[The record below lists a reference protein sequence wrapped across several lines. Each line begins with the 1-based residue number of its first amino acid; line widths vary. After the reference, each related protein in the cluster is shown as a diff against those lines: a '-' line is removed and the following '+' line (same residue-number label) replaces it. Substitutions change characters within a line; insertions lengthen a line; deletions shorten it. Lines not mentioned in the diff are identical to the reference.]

1 MNDLN
6 TSLYQRLPRFDKIVL
21 SEIPA
26 KLDAC
31 LAEARNQIAHLLDQ
45 TEQEFDSSIVEKMN
59 DVEEAIDH
67 LWSPITHLNGVADTP
82 ELREIFPDCLAM
94 VSAFYTELGQ
104 NRALFDRYVA
114 LHNHPEFETL
124 NIERKR
130 VITNAIRNFQHA
142 GVDLNDNAREEFRAL
157 QAKLSDLGN
166 QFERNLLD
174 ATESWH
180 RDITDK
186 QLLAGLPQSAIDLGR
201 QAAKTANVDGW
212 RFGLQMPSYL
222 PIIRYADNRELRKQF
237 YTAYSTRASE
247 LQNKGQ
253 YDNAPV
259 ISEIL
264 QARQALAQLHTRP
277 HYADYALTTKMA
289 SNANEVIAFLSEL
302 CAAAKPVA
310 KQEIAD
316 LIAFAADNGGPAKLE
331 AWDLAYY
338 SEKLREQKFSFSV
351 EQVREYFAAD
361 TVVNG
366 LFEVVN
372 KLFGISARVAH
383 APSVWNSSDVT
394 FYELLDKNEQVI
406 GGFYTDL
413 FARQGKRGGAWMDTC
428 LARRMRNNEL
438 EVPVAYLTCN
448 FTPPLDDTPA
458 QLTHDEV
465 ETLFHEFGHCLH
477 HLLTQVLE
485 PDVGGING
493 VAWDAVELP
502 SQFLEHWCWEREA
515 LNLIAKHYQ
524 TDHPIPDELVAK
536 MRAAKTF
543 QSGMQTLRQI
553 EFAMFDMQIHTSYD
567 ANSEDTVQ
575 SILDTVRSEVAVYQT
590 PSFNRFQNSFSHI
603 FAGGYAAGYYSYKW
617 AEVLSSDAFSRFE
630 EEGVFNQ
637 DTGADFRQTI
647 LARGGSEDAAVLFK
661 RFRGRL
667 PDIAALL
674 RHTGLTSD
682 SIASQN

>member
-310 KQEIAD
+310 EQEIAD

>member
-310 KQEIAD
+310 EQEIAD

-406 GGFYTDL
+406 GGF
-413 FARQGKRGGAWMDTC
+413 
-428 LARRMRNNEL
+428 
-438 EVPVAYLTCN
+438 
-448 FTPPLDDTPA
+448 
-458 QLTHDEV
+458 
-465 ETLFHEFGHCLH
+465 
-477 HLLTQVLE
+477 
-485 PDVGGING
+485 
-493 VAWDAVELP
+493 
-502 SQFLEHWCWEREA
+502 
-515 LNLIAKHYQ
+515 
-524 TDHPIPDELVAK
+524 
-536 MRAAKTF
+536 
-543 QSGMQTLRQI
+543 
-553 EFAMFDMQIHTSYD
+553 
-567 ANSEDTVQ
+567 
-575 SILDTVRSEVAVYQT
+575 
-590 PSFNRFQNSFSHI
+590 
-603 FAGGYAAGYYSYKW
+603 
-617 AEVLSSDAFSRFE
+617 
-630 EEGVFNQ
+630 
-637 DTGADFRQTI
+637 
-647 LARGGSEDAAVLFK
+647 
-661 RFRGRL
+661 
-667 PDIAALL
+667 
-674 RHTGLTSD
+674 
-682 SIASQN
+682 

>member
-310 KQEIAD
+310 EQEIAD

-617 AEVLSSDAFSRFE
+617 AEVLSSDAFGRFE

>member
-1 MNDLN
+1 MNNLD

-26 KLDAC
+26 KLEAC
-31 LAEARNQIAHLLDQ
+31 LAGARDQIADLLDQ
-45 TEQEFDSSIVEKMN
+45 PEQEFDSSIVGKMN
-59 DVEEAIDH
+59 SIEEAIDH
-67 LWSPITHLNGVADTP
+67 LWSPITHLNGVADNP
-82 ELREIFPDCLAM
+82 ELREIFTDCLAK
-94 VSAFYTELGQ
+94 VSDFYTELGQ
-104 NRALFDRYVA
+104 NRALFDRYIA
-114 LHNHPEFETL
+114 LQKYSEFETL
-124 NIERKR
+124 DIERKR
-130 VITNAIRNFQHA
+130 VITNAIRNFQLA
-142 GVDLNDNAREEFRAL
+142 GVDLNGGARDEFRAL

-180 RDITDK
+180 RDVTDK

-201 QAAKTANVDGW
+201 QAAQTANVDGW

-222 PIIRYADNRELRKQF
+222 PIVRYADNRELRKQF

-247 LQNKGQ
+247 LQDKGQ
-253 YDNAPV
+253 YDNASV
-259 ISEIL
+259 IREIL
-264 QARQALAQLHTRP
+264 QARQTLAQLHKRP

-289 SNANEVIAFLSEL
+289 DNANDVIGFLNEL
-302 CAAAKPVA
+302 NAAAKPVA
-310 KQEIAD
+310 KKEIAD
-316 LIAFAADNGGPAKLE
+316 LIEFAIDNGGPDKLE
-331 AWDLAYY
+331 TWDLAYY

-361 TVVNG
+361 TVVSG

-372 KLFGISARVAH
+372 KLFGISARAAG
-383 APSVWNSSDVT
+383 APSVWSASGVT
-394 FYELLDKNEQVI
+394 FYELLDEDQQVI

-413 FARQGKRGGAWMDTC
+413 YARQGKRGGAWMDTC
-428 LARRMRNNEL
+428 LSRRMRNNTL

-448 FTPPLDDTPA
+448 FTPPLDDNPA
-458 QLTHDEV
+458 LLTHDEV

-515 LNLIAKHYQ
+515 LNLMAKHYQ
-524 TDHPIPDELVAK
+524 TERPIPDDLVAK

-567 ANSEDTVQ
+567 AFGDDTVQ
-575 SILDTVRSEVAVYQT
+575 GILDNIRSEVAVFKT

-647 LARGGSEDAAVLFK
+647 LARGGSEDAAELFK

-667 PDIAALL
+667 PDITALL

-682 SIASQN
+682 PTTTQN